1 MAAITSAVIAGA
13 SLAKSVHDGRKA
25 KKAARRANEAQR
37 KQNRLKNRQAKR
49 QYLRA
54 FRQQQAAA
62 IAGAV
67 AANVGLES
75 SAFAGQLASVRSQAG
90 TGVREFAEADKL
102 GMEQGAALQ
111 SQADARA
118 SSAMWGQVASFS
130 SQFATGAGGEI
141 KGMGN
146 PDKWFG

>member
-13 SLAKSVHDGRKA
+13 SLAKSIHDGRKA
-25 KKAARRANEAQR
+25 KKAGRKANEAQR
-37 KQNRLKNRQAKR
+37 AQNRLKNKQAKR
-49 QYLRA
+49 AYLRQ
-54 FRQQQAAA
+54 FRQRQAAA

-75 SAFAGQLASVRSQAG
+75 SAFQGQLSSVRTQAA
-90 TGVREFAEADKL
+90 TGVREFAEADRL

-130 SQFATGAGGEI
+130 SQFAVGAGAKI